1 MSKRARTSSQADIE
15 QPFFFDVGAAYTIV
29 MSSARLLSG
38 DAPNLNGISAI
49 AGDDYSDFWTELYGI
64 WQLRP
69 FWRIMHL
76 ILMLRHRPEEA
87 HYGAFLHSLL
97 VPECADEPRAVPGS
111 INKTTLSKSIAQTRR
126 ALNAARA
133 ARVRRQEQPEEAG
146 EQQDPGQS
154 STQGFGAQRPGW
166 MDDMMTQLT
175 ERMQSVLRPTHEMVS
190 DISCRLTT
198 LEQKVM
204 DMDSGWKKEIA
215 AVQEAMRKAATS
227 AELFALT
234 QRVVHI
240 EEHLS
245 QIRDVLKITD
255 DDDDDL

>member
-15 QPFFFDVGAAYTIV
+15 QPSSSTLMLEQHTTFV
-29 MSSARLLSG
+29 MVRAGFGSV
-38 DAPNLNGISAI
+38 PNLPMSEEGWPTKVEAVKTDATTSLPHGILL
-49 AGDDYSDFWTELYGI
+49 T
-64 WQLRP
+64 Q
-69 FWRIMHL
+69 
-76 ILMLRHRPEEA
+76 
-87 HYGAFLHSLL
+87 FLHSLL
-97 VPECADEPRAVPGS
+97 
-111 INKTTLSKSIAQTRR
+111 
-126 ALNAARA
+126 
-133 ARVRRQEQPEEAG
+133 EQPEEVG

-204 DMDSGWKKEIA
+204 DMDSEWKKVID
-215 AVQEAMRKAATS
+215 AVQEATRKAATS
-227 AELFALT
+227 AELFTLT
-234 QRVVHI
+234 QQVVHM